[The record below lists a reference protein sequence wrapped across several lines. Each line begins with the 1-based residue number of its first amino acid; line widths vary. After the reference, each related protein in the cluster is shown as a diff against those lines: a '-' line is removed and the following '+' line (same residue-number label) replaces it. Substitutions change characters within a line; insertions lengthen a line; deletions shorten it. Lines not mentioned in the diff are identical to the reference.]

1 MDSGVDLTVL
11 RNREKTVFIGALRKK
26 YALPM
31 LLTYF
36 HMTRSSCYYQKAVMN
51 QEDKC
56 LLLCAQI
63 TSIFH
68 KNRGV
73 YGYRRI
79 HLLLKREGATVS
91 EKVIW
96 QIMKEEKRAVYL
108 SKRAKKVRTWEKSH
122 QNREI

>member
-1 MDSGVDLTVL
+1 MVL
-11 RNREKTVFIGALRKK
+11 RNREKAVLIGSLRKK

-36 HMTRSSCYYQKAVMN
+36 YMARSSYYYQKAVMN
-51 QEDKC
+51 QKGKY
-56 LLLCAQI
+56 LPFCAQI

-79 HLLLKREGATVS
+79 YLLLKSEGATVS
-91 EKVIW
+91 EKVIR
-96 QIMKEEKRAVYL
+96 QIMKEEKRAVSL
-108 SKRAKKVRTWEKSH
+108 SKRAK
-122 QNREI
+122 